1 MRVLALL
8 AVLLSVPGFARAQ
21 ASDSPL
27 APELTGLGTIHFE
40 VATAVPKAQRFFD
53 QGLRLLYAFNHQES
67 LRAFREAAR
76 LDPGLAMAHWGQAM
90 ALGPNLNAPMTS
102 ENGRLAHEAI
112 ARAGAAAGPRDDRER
127 ALVAALA
134 TRYSA
139 DPAADR
145 KALDTAYAG
154 AMRAVAAQYPDDPD
168 VLTLC
173 ADAIMNVSPWD
184 YWEKNG
190 TAKPGPQLAIAALE
204 RVLAR
209 NPDHAGALHYHIHAL
224 EASNEPERAESSAD
238 RLAPL
243 MPAAGHMV
251 HMPAHI
257 YIRVGRYKD
266 AAEANERA
274 IAADEHYL
282 SQCQAQGL
290 YPVSYYPHNLH
301 FLWAAATLEGRRA
314 AAIEAAR
321 AVAAKVPHHHAGAL
335 AWTAD
340 YPVTPLLAY
349 ARFGAWRDVL
359 TEPRPPARE
368 PYATGIWHYARAL
381 AFAARRD
388 LDRAAAELAQL
399 ETVMAHEAFKTTL
412 KDLPLLMNLE
422 IATRMAAGELA
433 ARRGQ
438 FDHAVRVL
446 KEAVALEDD
455 IPYNEPPVWHHPP
468 RQVLGG
474 VLLDAGRPRE
484 AEAVYLEDLQ
494 RFRENGWSLFGL
506 ASSLETQGRHAEA
519 AAAKARFE
527 KAWSRSDLVLRSSRM
542 MEDDR
547 MTAVASIDTPGTHS
561 LVASGFSRKDVTLS
575 SGITL
580 EYVRR
585 GDPSGV
591 PVVFLHG
598 ITDSWRSFEWM
609 LPHLPASI
617 NAYAVSVRG
626 HGGSDRPAHGYEM
639 QDFARDIDGFME
651 RLGVRS
657 AAVVGHSMGSGVAL
671 RLALDYP
678 SRVRALVLIGAMA
691 SWRDNPAVDEVVKT
705 VAGFTDL
712 VDPEFTREFQLSTV
726 ATSVP
731 DIIDVAVEESL
742 RVPAR
747 VWKEA
752 FAAIAHADVSP
763 DLPTIAAP
771 TLIIFGG
778 KETFVTRA
786 SQDELLRGIRGSRL
800 LVYEDA
806 GHAVHW
812 DEPARV
818 ARDIAAFVDALEPLS
833 RTTEAQRHREHKN

>member
-1 MRVLALL
+1 
-8 AVLLSVPGFARAQ
+8 
-21 ASDSPL
+21 
-27 APELTGLGTIHFE
+27 
-40 VATAVPKAQRFFD
+40 
-53 QGLRLLYAFNHQES
+53 
-67 LRAFREAAR
+67 
-76 LDPGLAMAHWGQAM
+76 
-90 ALGPNLNAPMTS
+90 
-102 ENGRLAHEAI
+102 
-112 ARAGAAAGPRDDRER
+112 
-127 ALVAALA
+127 
-134 TRYSA
+134 
-139 DPAADR
+139 
-145 KALDTAYAG
+145 
-154 AMRAVAAQYPDDPD
+154 
-168 VLTLC
+168 
-173 ADAIMNVSPWD
+173 
-184 YWEKNG
+184 
-190 TAKPGPQLAIAALE
+190 
-204 RVLAR
+204 
-209 NPDHAGALHYHIHAL
+209 
-224 EASNEPERAESSAD
+224 
-238 RLAPL
+238 

-257 YIRVGRYKD
+257 YIRVGRYQD

-274 IAADEHYL
+274 IVADENYL
-282 SQCQAQGL
+282 SQCAAQGL

-314 AAIEAAR
+314 AAIDAAR

-359 TEPRPPARE
+359 TEPRPPAQE

-381 AFAARRD
+381 ALVGRRD

-412 KDLPLLMNLE
+412 KDLPLLTNLE
-422 IATRMAAGELA
+422 IGKRMAGGELA
-433 ARRGQ
+433 ARRGR
-438 FDHAVRVL
+438 FDDAVRLL

-468 RQVLGG
+468 RQVLGA
-474 VLLDAGRPRE
+474 VLLEAGQARE
-484 AEAVYLEDLQ
+484 AEMVYLEDLR

-506 ASSLETQGRHAEA
+506 ARSLEAQGRQADA
-519 AAAKARFE
+519 AAAKARFG
-527 KAWSRSDLVLRSSRM
+527 KAWSRSDLVLRSSRI

-547 MTAVASIDTPGTHS
+547 MTAVASGPDFRLKPEATIEIRDSRIVNRDFSRDSPITNHQS
-561 LVASGFSRKDVTLS
+561 RIMNLDLASGFSRKDITLS

-617 NAYAVSVRG
+617 NAHAVSVRG

-657 AAVVGHSMGSGVAL
+657 AVVVGHSMGSGVAL

-705 VAGFTDL
+705 VAGFTDT

-752 FAAIAHADVSP
+752 FAGIAHADVSR
-763 DLPTIAAP
+763 DLTTIAAP
-771 TLIIFGG
+771 TLIVFGG

-800 LVYEDA
+800 VVYEDA

-818 ARDIAAFVDALEPLS
+818 AREVAAFVGAL
-833 RTTEAQRHREHKN
+833 